1 MRKVI
6 VGLAVVAAMG
16 LVTQTAAAQTTAS
29 VRPLRFG
36 GEVNWATD
44 TDFGV
49 GGRVV
54 YAALGE
60 KVGLSG
66 LEGILS
72 MDVFFPGNSVTL
84 FDLNANVAYPLRLAG
99 MPKLSPYVG
108 GGLNIAHSSYT
119 GGSATHVGLDVLAG
133 SRFALGALTAFGE
146 GKIELHSGSQF
157 VLTFGVLF

>member
-1 MRKVI
+1 MRKAM
-6 VGLAVVAAMG
+6 VGLAVVAG

-72 MDVFFPGNSVTL
+72 MDVFFPGNSVTFL
-84 FDLNANVAYPLRLAG
+84 DLNANVAYPLRLTG

-108 GGLNIAHSSYT
+108 GGLNVAHSSYT

-146 GKIELHSGSQF
+146 GKIEFHSGSQF